1 MNNIKNILDDI
12 KISSLKGRKEYYE
25 KLLPTLK
32 NDECIK
38 ECKLKLEEIE
48 NKIDEWK
55 ADAILQ
61 LSFLGIFK
69 K

>member
-1 MNNIKNILDDI
+1 MRDIKNILDDI
-12 KISSLKGRKEYYE
+12 KISSLKGQKEYYE

-32 NDECIK
+32 NEDCIK
-38 ECKLKLEEIE
+38 DCKLKLEEIE

-61 LSFLGIFK
+61 LSYLGIFK
-69 K
+69 N